1 MNTIALKRYLKQHQE
16 PQKTYKTIHVGGSN
30 GKGSTSFFL
39 AQMLI
44 QQGMK
49 VGFYF
54 SPYTMHRF
62 DNILIQNQEI
72 LDITKTFDELEKSM
86 LIEGLTLF
94 EQDTAL
100 AFLIFKKYQ
109 VDVAVIE
116 VGLGGTHD
124 ATNVLD
130 ASLAIITSTSL
141 EHDEI
146 IGPTIKD
153 IATHQAGIIHKG
165 MQVLLSTQLSHDVLP
180 IFLNRI
186 ELVGARLILPY
197 IPKLEHRFPM
207 YQNNNLNLAYQAL
220 LTMHPHPHIDI
231 NMLKLMPFRFQ
242 YIHDHLIFDGA
253 HNLEGIE
260 ALIQSLQNKAI
271 QPVVYMSI
279 LKTKKYDQMLQIMT
293 KYAKKVYVTSF
304 EHEDSI
310 QLSNIKHIKDVF
322 WIDFQ
327 EMITHLNRTNY
338 DTIILTGSLY
348 FLRSVKKTLHF

>member
-1 MNTIALKRYLKQHQE
+1 LNTIALKRYLKHHQE
-16 PQKTYKTIHVGGSN
+16 PQKTYKTIHIGGSN

-54 SPYTMHRF
+54 SPYTMERF
-62 DNILIQNQEI
+62 DNILVQNQEI
-72 LDITKTFDELEKSM
+72 LNIETTFKELEESM
-86 LIEGLTLF
+86 ILEGLTSF

-100 AFLIFKKYQ
+100 AFLMFKKYQ

-165 MQVLLSTQLSHDVLP
+165 MQVLLSSQLSHDILP

-186 ELVGARLILPY
+186 EAVGAQLIFPH
-197 IPKLEHRFPM
+197 IPKLEHHFPT
-207 YQNNNLNLAYQAL
+207 YQNNNLKLAYQAL
-220 LTMHPHPHIDI
+220 LTMHPHPQIDI
-231 NMLKLMPFRFQ
+231 SMLKLMPFRFQ
-242 YIHDHLIFDGA
+242 YMHDHLIFDGA

-279 LKTKKYDQMLQIMT
+279 LKTKKYVQMLQIMAQ
-293 KYAKKVYVTSF
+293 YAKKVYVTSF

-322 WIDFQ
+322 WIDFK

-338 DTIILTGSLY
+338 DTIVLTGSLY

>member
-1 MNTIALKRYLKQHQE
+1 MNTIALTRYLKLHQE
-16 PQKTYKTIHVGGSN
+16 PQKTYKTIHIGGSN

-44 QQGMK
+44 QQGIK

-62 DNILIQNQEI
+62 DNILVQNQEI
-72 LDITKTFDELEKSM
+72 VDIQTMFEALKPSM
-86 LIEGLTLF
+86 LSEGLTPF

-100 AFLIFKKYQ
+100 AFLMFKKYQ

-116 VGLGGTHD
+116 VGLGGTYD
-124 ATNVLD
+124 ATNVLK

-153 IATHQAGIIHKG
+153 IATHQAGIIHQG
-165 MQVLLSTQLSHDVLP
+165 MQVLLSSQLPEEVLP

-186 ELVGARLILPY
+186 KEVGAIWIQPD
-197 IPKLEHRFPM
+197 IPNHNHPFPM
-207 YQNNNLNLAYQAL
+207 YQRSNFNLAYQAL
-220 LTMHPHPHIDI
+220 LTMHPHPEIDI
-231 NMLKLMPFRFQ
+231 HMLKLMPFRFQ
-242 YIHDHLIFDGA
+242 YMNDHLIFDGA

-260 ALIQSLQNKAI
+260 ALILTLKDKAI
-271 QPVVYMSI
+271 QPLVYMSI
-279 LKTKKYDQMLQIMT
+279 LKTKKYIEMLQMMSR
-293 KYAKKVYVTSF
+293 YAKKVYVTSF
-304 EHEDSI
+304 DHEDSI
-310 QLSNIKHIKDVF
+310 QWINIKNIKDVD
-322 WIDFQ
+322 WIDYH

-338 DTIILTGSLY
+338 DTILVTGSLY
-348 FLRSVKKTLHF
+348 FLRSVKNSLNI